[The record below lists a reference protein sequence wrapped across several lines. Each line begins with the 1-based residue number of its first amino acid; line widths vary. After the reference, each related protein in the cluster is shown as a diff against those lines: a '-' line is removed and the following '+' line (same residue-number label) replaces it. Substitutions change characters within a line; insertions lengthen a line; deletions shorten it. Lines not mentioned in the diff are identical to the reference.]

1 MYTRGGHDMKT
12 KLFTTIALSA
22 LLLFGGASSA
32 EAAQTVQVTLPSFDV
47 TLNGQTHSNT
57 YSKYPF
63 IVYKDITYFPMTY
76 YDSRLLGLT
85 TAWSAEEGLAIAKQD
100 GYISEYLREVNG
112 TKNKIKQTASIV
124 EGKITVNG
132 TVIDNSREEY
142 PLLLF
147 RDVTYFPLTW
157 RFAVD
162 EFGWDYQFSHEDGL
176 VIVNGDIVKA
186 PAAQWQGIVDYGAP
200 IMGTGELMFG
210 VGFQP
215 EQQSMTLVQALDT
228 LSQQAVMLY
237 SFTAEDVEIL
247 DTDKLWEYQIYRII
261 SGEEHLIYS
270 KAIPF
275 YSGALPSRY
284 HAYSNF
290 DVAYWQGDTAQKGTY
305 KIALHPP
312 EMLLY
317 RTENGKLARV
327 LVQEGQGGNLFF
339 ESIVEIK

>member
-1 MYTRGGHDMKT
+1 MKT
-12 KLFTTIALSA
+12 KLFTTIALSV
-22 LLLFGGASSA
+22 LLLFGGANSA
-32 EAAQTVQVTLPSFDV
+32 EAAQTVPVTLPSFDV

-132 TVIDNSREEY
+132 TAIDNSREEY

-176 VIVNGDIVKA
+176 VVEN
-186 PAAQWQGIVDYGAP
+186 PAVVQKNPEAWQGIVEWGGP
-200 IMGTGELMFG
+200 VMGTGDLRIG
-210 VGFQP
+210 VGFISPQEVRSAESL
-215 EQQSMTLVQALDT
+215 EQESI
-228 LSQQAVMLY
+228 MLY
-237 SFTAEDVEIL
+237 NFSAFDMKILPSDSQWEYQVYRIIDGQEHFVYSKKIPIYFGELEARNHAYTPFTAEC
-247 DTDKLWEYQIYRII
+247 W
-261 SGEEHLIYS
+261 
-270 KAIPF
+270 KAP
-275 YSGALPSRY
+275 Y
-284 HAYSNF
+284 
-290 DVAYWQGDTAQKGTY
+290 AQKGVY
-305 KIALHPP
+305 KITLNHP
-312 EMLLY
+312 EYLTYQIDDDAIEQYLL
-317 RTENGKLARV
+317 R
-327 LVQEGQGGNLFF
+327 EGTGPGLFF
-339 ESIVEIK
+339 EGIVEIK

>member
-1 MYTRGGHDMKT
+1 MKT
-12 KLFTTIALSA
+12 KLFTTIALSV
-22 LLLFGGASSA
+22 LLLFGGANSA

-176 VIVNGDIVKA
+176 VIEN
-186 PAAQWQGIVDYGAP
+186 PAVIQKNPEAWQGLVEWGGP
-200 IMGTGELMFG
+200 VMGTGDLRIG
-210 VGFQP
+210 VGFISPQEVRSAESL
-215 EQQSMTLVQALDT
+215 EQESI
-228 LSQQAVMLY
+228 MLY
-237 SFTAEDVEIL
+237 NFSAFDMKIL
-247 DTDKLWEYQIYRII
+247 PSDSQWEYQVYRII
-261 SGEEHLIYS
+261 DGQEHFVYSKKIPIYSGE
-270 KAIPF
+270 
-275 YSGALPSRY
+275 LPARN
-284 HAYSNF
+284 HAYTPF
-290 DVAYWQGDTAQKGTY
+290 VAECWKAPYAQKGEY
-305 KIALHPP
+305 KIILQHP
-312 EMLLY
+312 EYLTYQIDDDAIEQYLL
-317 RTENGKLARV
+317 R
-327 LVQEGQGGNLFF
+327 EGTGPGLFF
-339 ESIVEIK
+339 EGIVEIK

>member
-1 MYTRGGHDMKT
+1 MKT
-12 KLFTTIALSA
+12 KLFTTIALSV
-22 LLLFGGASSA
+22 LLLFGGANSA

-215 EQQSMTLVQALDT
+215 KQQSMTLAQAIET
-228 LSQQAVMLY
+228 LSEQSIALY
-237 SFTAEDVEIL
+237 YFSTLEDVEIL

-261 SGEEHLIYS
+261 SGEEHLVYS
-270 KAIPF
+270 KVIPF

-290 DVAYWQGDTAQKGTY
+290 DVAYWTNTYAQKGNY
-305 KIALHPP
+305 KIVLSHPD
-312 EMLLY
+312 MLLY
-317 RTENGKLARV
+317 RSDAGDVQRV
-327 LVQEGQGGNLFF
+327 LLQDGTMGNLFF